1 MILGWPIDPYGG
13 TNNEECRRVMRLL
26 EALQAAQTHLPTVL
40 WDERG
45 SSAAARAAI
54 KGDRLRAPPEHAWK
68 VDMLAAEGIL
78 TSFQEAALPAYRELQ
93 AKRAK

>member
-1 MILGWPIDPYGG
+1 MRVVLILMF
-13 TNNEECRRVMRLL
+13 NL
-26 EALQAAQTHLPTVL
+26 QTHLPTVL